1 MILQSRVLDTNG
13 VSIRFLLAVAPYLMG
28 IFRRI
33 IHGGDSGRWTNFLRT
48 FLCHDIH
55 VNPLLITNSDY
66 FPSTQWQI
74 SISEVPFLSA
84 AAIEYPLSTQKSEIP
99 EYRSSIK
106 TSAPRGVSK
115 ISFKNKYEQIF
126 LNLLKLAINPPWAI
140 FTGLMRIA
148 PPRSPPLFV
157 LLKPE
162 VLAQEMGKS

>member
-1 MILQSRVLDTNG
+1 MV
-13 VSIRFLLAVAPYLMG
+13 

-33 IHGGDSGRWTNFLRT
+33 YRGDFGRWTDFLRT

-55 VNPLLITNSDY
+55 VNSLLITNSDY

-99 EYRSSIK
+99 EYKSSIK

-126 LNLLKLAINPPWAI
+126 LNLLKRAIKLPEAI
-140 FTGLMRIA
+140 FTGPMRIV
-148 PPRSPPLFV
+148 PGLPPLFV
-157 LLKPE
+157 LLNA
-162 VLAQEMGKS
+162 V